1 VATKILVIAEF
12 RGGKF
17 KKGSLEC
24 LAQATRLK
32 GALGGGDIAALVV
45 GGDAAKAAAGDLGKQ
60 GADKVLVASA
70 PWLDHF
76 NGDAYARIAAD
87 VIKAEKPEVVLLAA
101 TLDGKDV
108 GPRLAAH
115 LDVGY
120 APDCTKVEV
129 DGGRLKLVRPIYAG
143 KAYAT
148 VKLATSP
155 QLASIRPNSYPLLEA
170 ELAAK
175 PATDVAVSFGEG
187 ELRSKVKETQA
198 AKSDKADLTEAEI
211 IVSGGRGMK
220 GPENF
225 PLIEEFAK
233 EIGATVG
240 ASRAVVDAG
249 WRPHSD
255 QVGQTGKTVAPNLY
269 FAIGISGAIQH
280 LAGMSTSKVIVAV
293 NKDKDA
299 PIFKVAN
306 YGVVGD
312 LFEIVPRMT
321 AEVKKLKKG

>member
-1 VATKILVIAEF
+1 MATKILVVTEF

-24 LAQATRLK
+24 LAQASRMK
-32 GALGGGDIAALVV
+32 AGLGGGDVAALVI
-45 GGDAAKAAAGDLGKQ
+45 GGKEARAAAASLGKQ
-60 GADKVLVASA
+60 GADKVIAVCTE
-70 PWLDHF
+70 WLEGF
-76 NGDAYARIAAD
+76 NGDAYGRVAAD
-87 VIKAEKPEVVLLAA
+87 VCKAEKPEIVLFAA

-108 GPRLAAH
+108 APRLAAH

-120 APDCTKVEV
+120 APDCTKIEV
-129 DGGRLKLVRPIYAG
+129 AGGRLALVRPVYGG
-143 KAYAT
+143 KAYAKVALKGT
-148 VKLATSP
+148 P
-155 QLASIRPNSYPLLEA
+155 QLASIRPNSVALLDKELGEA
-170 ELAAK
+170 KVTE
-175 PATDVAVSFGEG
+175 VAPSFGAG
-187 ELRSKVKETQA
+187 DLRSVVKEVQA
-198 AKSDKADLTEAEI
+198 AKSDKVDLTEAEI
-211 IVSGGRGMK
+211 IVSGGRGLK

-225 PLIEEFAK
+225 GVIEEFAR

-255 QVGQTGKTVAPNLY
+255 QVGQTGKTVSPNLY

-293 NKDKDA
+293 NKDKDQ

-306 YGVVGD
+306 YGIVGD
-312 LFEIVPRMT
+312 LFEVVPRMT

>member
-1 VATKILVIAEF
+1 MKILVIAEH

-17 KKGSLEC
+17 KKGALEC
-24 LAQATRLK
+24 IAQATRL
-32 GALGGGDIAALVV
+32 GGEVVALVI
-45 GGDAAKAAAGDLGKQ
+45 GGPDAKAAAASLGKQ
-60 GADKVLVASA
+60 GAARVLAASA
-70 PWLDHF
+70 DWLERF

-87 VIKAEKPEVVLLAA
+87 VVKAEKPDAVLLAA

-108 GPRLAAH
+108 APRLAAH

-120 APDCTKVEV
+120 APDCTKVEAE
-129 DGGRLKLVRPIYAG
+129 GGRLKLVRPLYAG

-148 VKLATSP
+148 VKLNTSP
-155 QLASIRPNSYPLLEA
+155 QLVSIRPNSYPLLEQ
-170 ELAAK
+170 EKGDAAVS
-175 PATDVAVSFGEG
+175 DVALSISAADV
-187 ELRSKVKETQA
+187 RSKVVEVEA
-198 AKSDKADLTEAEI
+198 AKTEKADLSEAEI
-211 IVSGGRGMK
+211 IVSGGRGLK

-225 PLIEEFAK
+225 PLLEEFAK

-249 WRPHSD
+249 WRPHGD

-293 NKDKDA
+293 NKDADA
-299 PIFKVAN
+299 PIFKVAS
-306 YGVVGD
+306 YGIVGD
-312 LFEIVPRMT
+312 LFEVVPKMT
-321 AEVKKLKKG
+321 EEVRKLKKG